1 MLRDCDLIL
10 TLRVEERDKLREVP
24 NALGFERAF
33 ENGLNGFL
41 VRQYLYS
48 SLYDRLST
56 RPFLEDI
63 EKRWLAFQLLCA
75 LRDCHARDVYH
86 GDIKTEN
93 MMVTSW
99 NWLYLTDFTGSF
111 KPKQL
116 NETNPANFSYYFD
129 QSGRRTCYIA
139 PERFV
144 SKDDLVNDGFV
155 GKLTWSMDIFSA
167 GCVIAEMFLEAP
179 MFSLSQLY
187 KYRRGEFDPV
197 ISHLSRIP
205 GQGLREMLSSM
216 IHLDPEK
223 RYSAEQYL
231 EFYKGKVFPEYFY
244 SFLHQY
250 MELVTDPSNGRAPV
264 SGSFKNLGEADDRI
278 DRVYYDFD
286 KISYFLGYHENKTSS
301 EIARFTPRLGL
312 GLFPVRLNVPNNDR
326 FVSAVPQPASDD
338 GSLIFLALV
347 AGSLRN
353 TARAASKI
361 RACDVLLAF
370 SERLTDEAKLD
381 RVLPYLMT
389 LLNDDVDLVAISAL
403 RTVSQL
409 LALVT
414 VITPVNAHVFP
425 EYIMPRMQ
433 VFLSGASRQLIMG
446 KERREPSPLVRATYA
461 SCLGSLATTASKFL
475 DLTTIMQAEGSI
487 STVDPELEAGSE
499 SGAAYDGLFD
509 NAQSELVELF
519 EAHAKALVEDP
530 DASVRRAFLGSVPEL
545 CMFFGSAESNDI
557 ILTHLNTYLN
567 DRDWMLK
574 CAFFET
580 IVGIAAFL
588 GSTSL
593 EEFSLPLMVQAV
605 TDPEEH
611 VVQAALHSLA
621 ELANLGLVSKAKT
634 WELVDVIGRFT
645 MHPNIWIRES
655 AAEYLASAAKLLSPA
670 DIRCIV
676 LPLVR
681 PFLKPSIIPD
691 FSELALLDALKK
703 PLSRTVFDLALLWA
717 QKTDRGLFW
726 KAVRQQKQST
736 FTIAST
742 ALAIRSSRE
751 TQPQTLN
758 KVARND
764 EDEQWLTRLRNM
776 GMLPED
782 EFKLLALREF
792 IWRLSQ
798 MKNRDSIHQDISI
811 TPLNTIIPLRNLNVK
826 MQVIMFDETA
836 IEEPIWQQWQSRNPD
851 KGPYTIADA
860 LLDASITIDEPVG
873 RRRRAAINNHRSR
886 LSSHGGAASPRTK
899 DNTALS
905 PAQTQPSSPIGSP
918 RSVDESRRES
928 AISRGRRAQDD
939 DASISDAPYS
949 SRRAIRHQ
957 SSALNLMNRKD
968 SGRSIAETGTTE
980 ANAFGQVEGPF
991 TQNNPRRISIPESF
1005 SANGKSGN
1013 KLRAAHN
1020 YEGNDPSI
1028 LKMLDNMYVDNYPH
1042 DIVEFGPL
1050 VQPLT
1055 RRRASGKGA
1064 TAGNLGGEAWK
1075 PAGRL
1080 VATFSEHTGAIN
1092 RVVPS
1097 PDHLFFITGG
1107 DDGCVKVWDSA
1118 RLERNV
1124 THRSRQTHRHAPGA
1138 RVVALCFIE
1147 NTHTFVSCTT
1157 DGRVHVVKVDTVT
1170 TGTNG
1175 PAMTATTKYVR
1186 LRLLREY
1193 QLPAGEHAVWCE
1205 HFRQDLLAP
1214 VSSASAAMAGGP
1226 GPASASP
1233 SSVLVLATSRSR
1245 VLGIDLRTM
1254 TLLYALENPVR
1265 HGAPTCFVVDRRRNW
1280 LVLGTGRGILDLWDL
1295 RFRLRLKAWGLS
1307 GGGGSGGRAEPIYR
1321 LGLHPTKG
1329 RGKWVC
1335 VAGGTGRGEVTVWDL
1350 EKTQCR
1356 EVYRCNGPS
1365 SSSSSSSSGSNG
1377 AAATATATLKDMP
1390 KEYKPW
1396 DVDEE
1401 KPEGMLGRFAT
1412 NIELSHQQPRP
1423 SSNSSLSHPHPPPR
1437 SSSSSV
1443 SITATAAATAT
1454 STSAADHGVRA
1465 MVVGAGVVEDQRD
1478 VRHGYIVT
1486 GGSDRRL
1493 RFWDVSRVENSSVFS
1508 GLVVSPP
1515 SSSSSSSSS
1524 QQHHHRPSLSSLS
1537 SAQATADGPNGAN
1550 ANANASGGGIRPVY
1564 VSTAVPSQPG
1574 LVLNLERWPR
1584 NGSSGGGGG
1593 GGGGG
1598 GKHATPPSSSS
1609 REKPPRHSVISAEQA
1624 QLLRSHLDAVLD
1636 VAVLELPYTMT
1647 VSVDRSGVIFVFQ

>member
-1 MLRDCDLIL
+1 MLTHVCE
-10 TLRVEERDKLREVP
+10 EERDKLRDVP
-24 NALGFERAF
+24 NALGFERSF

-139 PERFV
+139 PERFIP
-144 SKDDLVNDGFV
+144 KDDLVNDGFV
-155 GKLTWSMDIFSA
+155 GKLTWSMDVFSA
-167 GCVIAEMFLEAP
+167 GCVIAEMFLETP
-179 MFSLSQLY
+179 IFSLSQLF
-187 KYRRGEFDPV
+187 KYRRSEFDPA

-205 GQGLREMLSSM
+205 DQGLREMLSSM
-216 IHLDPEK
+216 IHLDPQK

-231 EFYKGKVFPEYFY
+231 DFYKGKVFPEYFY

-250 MELVTDPSNGRAPV
+250 MELITDPSNGRAPI
-264 SGSFKNLGEADDRI
+264 SGAFKNLGEADDRI

-286 KISYFLGYHENKTSS
+286 KISYFLGYHENKASS
-301 EIARFTPRLGL
+301 QITRFTPRLGL
-312 GLFPVRLNVPNNDR
+312 GLFPVRLNVPNNER
-326 FVSAVPQPASDD
+326 FVSTVPQPTNDD
-338 GSLIFLALV
+338 GSLIFLTLV

-353 TARAASKI
+353 TARPASKI

-403 RTVSQL
+403 RTVTQL

-433 VFLSGASRQLIMG
+433 VFLSGASRQPIMG

-475 DLTTIMQAEGSI
+475 ELTAIMRAEGSI

-509 NAQSELVELF
+509 NAQGELVDLF
-519 EAHAKALVEDP
+519 ESHAKALVEDP
-530 DASVRRAFLGSVPEL
+530 DASVRRAFLSSVPEL

-557 ILTHLNTYLN
+557 LLTHLNTYLN

-574 CAFFET
+574 CAFFDT

-605 TDPEEH
+605 TDTEEH
-611 VVQAALHSLA
+611 VVEAALHSLA
-621 ELANLGLVSKAKT
+621 ELANLGLISKTKT
-634 WELVDVIGRFT
+634 WELVDVVGRFT

-681 PFLKPSIIPD
+681 PFLKASIIPD

-703 PLSRTVFDLALLWA
+703 PLSRTVFDLALSWA

-776 GMLPED
+776 GMAPED

-798 MKNRDSIHQDISI
+798 MKNRDSINQDIST
-811 TPLNTIIPLRNLNVK
+811 TPLNTIIALRSLNVK
-826 MQVIMFDETA
+826 MQTIMFDETA
-836 IEEPIWQQWQSRNPD
+836 TIEEPIWQQQQRQSQDSD

-860 LLDASITIDEPVG
+860 LLDASMTIDEPVG
-873 RRRRAAINNHRSR
+873 RRRRAAMNAHRSR
-886 LSSHGGAASPRTK
+886 FSSRGGAASPRT
-899 DNTALS
+899 TLS
-905 PAQTQPSSPIGSP
+905 PAQTQPSSPVGSP
-918 RSVDESRRES
+918 GALDESRRAS
-928 AISRGRRAQDD
+928 SLSRGRHAQDD
-939 DASISDAPYS
+939 DATSISDAPYA

-957 SSALNLMNRKD
+957 SSALDLMNRKD
-968 SGRSIAETGTTE
+968 SGRSAAETGTTE

-991 TQNNPRRISIPESF
+991 AQNTPPRISIPDHVSEIDNNMF
-1005 SANGKSGN
+1005 GN
-1013 KLRAAHN
+1013 RLRAAHT

-1028 LKMLDNMYVDNYPH
+1028 LKMLDNMYIDNYPH
-1042 DIVEFGPL
+1042 DIAEFGPL
-1050 VQPLT
+1050 VTPVT
-1055 RRRASGKGA
+1055 RRKAASKAAAAAAAA
-1064 TAGNLGGEAWK
+1064 TAGGGGGGDETTSSAAGWK
-1075 PAGRL
+1075 PAGKL

-1097 PDHLFFITGG
+1097 PDHQFFITGG
-1107 DDGCVKVWDSA
+1107 DDGCVKVWDSS

-1124 THRSRQTHRHAPGA
+1124 THRSRQTHRHGTPGA

-1147 NTHTFVSCTT
+1147 NTHTFVSCAT
-1157 DGRVHVVKVDTVT
+1157 DGRVHVVKVDTATTATSNASTVAASGNNNNNSNGNANTT
-1170 TGTNG
+1170 TGTG
-1175 PAMTATTKYVR
+1175 TYSTKYVR

-1193 QLPAGEHAVWCE
+1193 QLPAGEHAVWCD
-1205 HFRQDLLAP
+1205 HFKQQQDVLG
-1214 VSSASAAMAGGP
+1214 SA
-1226 GPASASP
+1226 
-1233 SSVLVLATSRSR
+1233 SVLVLATTRSR

-1265 HGAPTCFVVDRRRNW
+1265 HGAPTCFVLDRRRNW
-1280 LVLGTGRGILDLWDL
+1280 LLLGTSLGVLDLWDL
-1295 RFRLRLKAWGLS
+1295 RFRVRLRGWGLAALEGGG
-1307 GGGGSGGRAEPIYR
+1307 GGGGSGGRGRPEPIYR
-1321 LGLHPTKG
+1321 LALHPTKG
-1329 RGKWVC
+1329 RGRWVC
-1335 VAGGTGRGEVTVWDL
+1335 VAGGTGRGGEVTVWDL
-1350 EKTQCR
+1350 EKVQCR
-1356 EVYRCNGPS
+1356 EVYRCGSPS
-1365 SSSSSSSSGSNG
+1365 SSSTSTSTTTTTTT
-1377 AAATATATLKDMP
+1377 TALKDVP

-1396 DVDEE
+1396 DVDDD

-1412 NIELSHQQPRP
+1412 SIVDLPT
-1423 SSNSSLSHPHPPPR
+1423 
-1437 SSSSSV
+1437 SSSSSPSPSTPNNV
-1443 SITATAAATAT
+1443 AATGVGAGAGADIAT
-1454 STSAADHGVRA
+1454 TTPDRGVRA
-1465 MVVGAGVVEDQRD
+1465 MVVGAAAIDDHNHHQRD
-1478 VRHGYIVT
+1478 LRYGYLVT

-1493 RFWDVSRVENSSVFS
+1493 RFWDVFRVENSCVFS
-1508 GLVVSPP
+1508 GVA
-1515 SSSSSSSSS
+1515 SSS
-1524 QQHHHRPSLSSLS
+1524 HVTT
-1537 SAQATADGPNGAN
+1537 AGGDDTATGGGG
-1550 ANANASGGGIRPVY
+1550 SGGSKPVF
-1564 VSTAVPSQPG
+1564 VSAALPNQPG
-1574 LVLNLERWPR
+1574 LVLSLERWVR
-1584 NGSSGGGGG
+1584 SGGGGGGGSGGSAGGG

-1598 GKHATPPSSSS
+1598 GKTGGSGGGSGSA

-1624 QLLRSHLDAVLD
+1624 QLLRSHIDAILD